1 MAKHVVEV
9 RIKMTVLGGGSI
21 LNADKVARAA
31 VTVKEGR
38 ERNSLAE
45 IILNAFDVKVKEV

>member
-9 RIKMTVLGGGSI
+9 RIKMTVLGGGNI

-38 ERNSLAE
+38 ERNATAE
-45 IILNAFDVKVKEV
+45 IILTAFDVKVKEV